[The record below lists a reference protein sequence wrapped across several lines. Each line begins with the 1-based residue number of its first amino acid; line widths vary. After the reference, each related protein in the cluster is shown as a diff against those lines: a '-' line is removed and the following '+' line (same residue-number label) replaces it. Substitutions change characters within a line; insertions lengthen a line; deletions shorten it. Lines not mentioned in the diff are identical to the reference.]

1 MGKELLEFISQY
13 DVSEI
18 IMPTVSV
25 YIKDEVYNQMI
36 RLETILNKTWR
47 KQLEEALNDYIT
59 RQKKVPG

>member
-1 MGKELLEFISQY
+1 MGKELLELITQY

-36 RLETILNKTWR
+36 RLEEIINKTWR
-47 KQLEEALNDYIT
+47 KQLEEALNDYLT
-59 RQKKVPG
+59 RQKTLPG